1 MPKNRDNIQE
11 WGKDAMDGCLAL
23 LVLLFLPNL
32 SFADAANAEWVSTT
46 RALTM
51 GNVGI
56 ANATDGTSAMFYN
69 PAALA
74 RQKKTTVEL
83 FNPQFDIGTGVF
95 TMGGSSNIG
104 KHSALSRVRPLLSVN
119 KNSVSSAGF
128 SLYPN
133 LSAQNFNFGIL
144 MKAEGASVDDGTNL
158 IYRSRYLL
166 IPTMALSMG
175 ALGGRFRLGVA
186 LRGIQISE
194 NDKNVLNTTTST
206 IGYSMDMAEGF
217 GIGLDAGALISLP
230 WASLPTLG
238 FVARNVGDTSF
249 PSSASY
255 SIAAGTSTKH
265 DKIKMTYDGG
275 FSIAPK
281 LGQKSTFTFAA
292 DYRDILN
299 VHGINDKRRLNLG
312 FEIDYQRVLF
322 FRAGY
327 GRGYWTAGLG
337 IGSRFGS
344 LDLGTYSEELSATGF
359 NGIEDR
365 RVSLRFGS
373 KF

>member
-1 MPKNRDNIQE
+1 ME
-11 WGKDAMDGCLAL
+11 GCLAL
-23 LVLLFLPNL
+23 LLILFLPSQAL
-32 SFADAANAEWVSTT
+32 ADAANAEWLSTT

-56 ANATDGTSAMFYN
+56 ANANDGATAMFYN

-74 RQKKTTVEL
+74 RQKKITVEL
-83 FNPQFDIGTGVF
+83 FNPQFDMGTGVF

-104 KHSALSRVRPLLSVN
+104 KHSALSRVRPLLSLN
-119 KNSVSSAGF
+119 KNSVSSVGF

-133 LSAQNFNFGIL
+133 ISAQNFNFGIL

-166 IPTMALSMG
+166 IPSMALSMG
-175 ALGGRFRLGVA
+175 AIGGRFRLGLA

-194 NDKNVLNTTTST
+194 NDKSVLNTTTTS
-206 IGYSMDMAEGF
+206 IGYSTDMAEGF
-217 GIGLDAGALISLP
+217 GIGLDAGALLSLP

-249 PSSASY
+249 PSAASF
-255 SIAAGTSTKH
+255 SIAAGTSTQR

-292 DYRDILN
+292 DFRDIMN
-299 VHGINDKRRLNLG
+299 AHGISDKRRLNLG

-322 FRAGY
+322 FRAGF
-327 GRGYWTAGLG
+327 GRGYWTAGMG
-337 IGSRFGS
+337 IGSRYGS
-344 LDLGTYSEELSATGF
+344 LDLGTYSEELDATRF